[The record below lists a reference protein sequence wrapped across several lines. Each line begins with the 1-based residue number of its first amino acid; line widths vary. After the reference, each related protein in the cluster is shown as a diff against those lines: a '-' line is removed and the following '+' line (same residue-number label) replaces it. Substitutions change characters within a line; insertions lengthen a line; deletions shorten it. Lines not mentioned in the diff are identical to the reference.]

1 MAVTSLLYGLAF
13 TSTFNKEADWNT
25 DTVKTMLTTATY
37 VPTGTTAASAQD
49 THQYKS
55 SVTNEVTGTN
65 YTATGTTLTTPV
77 FSYTTGTNVWA
88 FDGDDAVWT
97 TATISSIRTAVVYDS
112 TPATDAT
119 RPLLLL
125 VEMGGDQ
132 TVSSANFTVQWA
144 AAGLVNI
151 TA

>member
-1 MAVTSLLYGLAF
+1 M
-13 TSTFNKEADWNT
+13 KC
-25 DTVKTMLTTATY
+25 MLTTASY

-49 THQYKS
+49 SHRYKS

-65 YTATGTTLTTPV
+65 YTATGTTLTTPL
-77 FSYTTGTNVWA
+77 FAYNTGTNVWS
-88 FDGDDAVWT
+88 FDTDDAVWT
-97 TATISSIRTAVVYDS
+97 TATIASIRTAVVYDS
-112 TPATDAT
+112 TPASDAT

-144 AAGLVNI
+144 AAGLVNV
-151 TA
+151 TVS